1 VSITAVPNLSL
12 GYAGLV
18 CFADLHR
25 ARSSGPAEF
34 RERLRVSALVS
45 LSGAA
50 AEAEF
55 TREPISGILRRCDGD
70 RLDAHR
76 TASTYALS
84 LPRWDGDMSREVFA
98 DWLEETMGLVRQNWR
113 TILALARALTLNGS
127 LQACDVARVI
137 AMADRAVA

>member
-1 VSITAVPNLSL
+1 MRLSPVSIHESSHATIGERLGLPVVSITAVPNLSL

-76 TASTYALS
+76 CASTYALS
-84 LPRWDGDMSREVFA
+84 SGSTLTPGCSPASRRISPSRAPLPPPAAGGGIRHP
-98 DWLEETMGLVRQNWR
+98 
-113 TILALARALTLNGS
+113 
-127 LQACDVARVI
+127 
-137 AMADRAVA
+137 